1 MLTNMRRLFDILC
14 ATVGLFLLSPLFLL
28 VALAIK
34 VEDGGTVFYLQ
45 PRIGLGFRRF
55 RLLKFRSMVS
65 GADSQGSI
73 TAAND
78 ARVTAVG
85 RFIRRY
91 KLDELPQ
98 LINVLKGDMSLVGS
112 RPEVERYVEMFRAEY
127 AELLQDRPGI
137 TDPASITFRDEA
149 KELTSGDV
157 EQDYIS
163 RILPKK
169 LDLSLS
175 YLRRRT
181 FFSDLR
187 ILMRTVL
194 GLDAGAVRST
204 GDSEE
209 PTPRSR
215 ASM

>member
-1 MLTNMRRLFDILC
+1 MFVNMRRLFDMLC
-14 ATVGLFLLSPLFLL
+14 ATVGLFLLTPLLLL

-34 VEDGGTVFYLQ
+34 VEDGGTVLYAQ
-45 PRIGLGFRRF
+45 PRMGLGFRKF

-65 GADSQGSI
+65 GAEGKSLI

-78 ARVTAVG
+78 DRVTAVG

-98 LINVLKGDMSLVGS
+98 LINVLRGDMALVGS

-157 EQDYIS
+157 EQVYIS

-187 ILMRTVL
+187 ILIRTVL
-194 GLDAGAVRST
+194 GLGAGAVRST
-204 GDSEE
+204 GDSEQ

-215 ASM
+215 TST